1 MTTPAIKLIAT
12 DLDGT
17 LLGTGNEFP
26 VFSEF
31 GARLQIYRERFGA
44 KWAICTGRSMHSVE
58 AILAPM
64 KAVGIE
70 PEYVIIH
77 HAYIYQLGRRGYR
90 PHLLWNMAIRF
101 QVWSSSLYLRGA
113 INEWHRLVRGM
124 TRGAKTVYHR
134 SNRLCLRFRNEQD
147 ADAAAELLRRK
158 ASVFKHLRVF
168 HYLLEVDVRMVP
180 FTKGMAVGE
189 LADRIGVRHS
199 EILAIG
205 NGHNDINMLDG
216 SAAAATGCPANA
228 EAEVM
233 ETVQKSGGHVAT
245 GCGLAGVIEIMD
257 AWLNGT
263 VSSKLPDDWVPS
275 RQQKN
280 PKSAGRNMNHPGAHQ
295 QPHSPHLAAK
305 LGILMVYAILVVFSS
320 FELIPFSELIL
331 KPFTLV
337 TQWVVRLSSAWN
349 L

>member
-17 LLGTGNEFP
+17 LVGGGDEFP
-26 VFSEF
+26 LLTEF
-31 GARLQIYRERFGA
+31 GQRLGVFRERFGTE
-44 KWAICTGRSMHSVE
+44 WAVCTGRSMHSVE
-58 AILAPM
+58 DVLGPM
-64 KAVGIE
+64 RTLGIE
-70 PEYVIIH
+70 PDYVIIH
-77 HAYIYQLGRRGYR
+77 HAYIYWRGRRHYW
-90 PHLLWNMAIRF
+90 PHVFWNLAIRF

-113 INEWHRLVRGM
+113 INEWHHLVRNM
-124 TRGAKTVYHR
+124 TKGVKTVYHR
-134 SNRLCLRFRNEQD
+134 RNRLCLRFRTEEQ

-168 HYLLEVDVRMVP
+168 HYLMEVDVRMVP
-180 FTKGMAVGE
+180 FTKGMSVAE

-205 NGHNDINMLDG
+205 NGHNDISMLDG

-228 EAEVM
+228 EADVI
-233 ETVQKSGGHVAT
+233 ETVHKSGGHVAN
-245 GCGLAGVIEIMD
+245 GHGLAGVIEIMD

-263 VSSKLPDDWVPS
+263 VNSALPGNWVPN

-280 PKSAGRNMNHPGAHQ
+280 PKTAGRTMHHGRASRH
-295 QPHSPHLAAK
+295 PHSPRAAMK
-305 LGILMVYAILVVFSS
+305 IGILAVYAVLVVFAN
-320 FELIPFSELIL
+320 FDLVPFSELIL

-337 TQWVVRLSSAWN
+337 TQLVEKILSAWH